1 MKWVEVPYV
10 LLFISLQDKPG
21 LCPKGAHLGV
31 KPSAPSCPLSL
42 PLSQGLPTEQDP
54 LPVGVASVLVE
65 EKAMANHSSTLAWK
79 IPGTEEP
86 GRLQSMGSLRVR
98 HD

>member
-42 PLSQGLPTEQDP
+42 PLYQGLPTEQDT

-86 GRLQSMGSLRVR
+86 GRLPSMGSHRVR
-98 HD
+98 YD